1 MGETTAGAVDPRDA
15 LENVESVIDDCFHAE
30 WQRGGGFTEFD
41 RVWKAAWRLSSG
53 GRLPRSHLLL
63 AAYDAFAG
71 SAPPNDVIRG
81 AAALELLHLGF
92 FLHED
97 VIDRTLARDGE
108 ANLVARMRNE
118 ALDRGIAEEE
128 ALHYGRSCA
137 VLVGGLLIAAAHRLV
152 GELDTADERRRT
164 MLGALAETASSAAAG
179 EHSGALARLLSNAA
193 DEETLLRVLEQR
205 STQHSFG
212 APLRMGALLGGADVG
227 TAVALDVIGKTIG
240 VAVQARDDVRGVFGD
255 PEDDGRSAL
264 ADLRDGKLTLLIVYA
279 RRDPAWQRVAHL
291 FGRADL
297 REKDADRLRDVI
309 VGSGALERVEYA
321 ISSLADAA
329 RASLRGA
336 RLPPS
341 LVERLEATI
350 AQTAAPSR

>member
-1 MGETTAGAVDPRDA
+1 VGETTAGAVDPRDA

-53 GRLPRSHLLL
+53 GRLPRSRLLL
-63 AAYDAFAG
+63 AAYDAFAE

-92 FLHED
+92 FLHDD
-97 VIDRTLARDGE
+97 VIDRALIRHGE

-118 ALDRGIAEEE
+118 ALDRGAVEEE

-137 VLVGGLLIAAAHRLV
+137 VLVGDLLIAAAHRLV
-152 GELDTADERRRT
+152 GELDTAHERRRT
-164 MLGALAETASSAAAG
+164 MLGVLAETASSAAAG
-179 EHSGALARLLSNAA
+179 EHSGALARLLRNA
-193 DEETLLRVLEQR
+193 DEETILRALEQR

-212 APLRMGALLGGADVG
+212 AALRMGALLGGADVG
-227 TAVALDVIGKTIG
+227 TAVALDIIGKTIG
-240 VAVQARDDVRGVFGD
+240 VAAQARDDVRGVFGD
-255 PEDDGRSAL
+255 PDQDGRSGFS
-264 ADLRDGKLTLLIVYA
+264 DLRQGKVTLLVVYA
-279 RRDPAWQRVAHL
+279 RRDPGWQRVAHL
-291 FGRADL
+291 FGRDDL
-297 REKDADRLRDVI
+297 REKDAERLREVI
-309 VGSGALERVEYA
+309 AGSGALERVEYA

-336 RLPPS
+336 ILPPS

-350 AQTAAPSR
+350 AQTTARSR